1 MPLPQ
6 HDISLNKETIV
17 HKKVVFHF
25 STCPR
30 NATECSLLFRSFVR
44 TQLTIINIYTYTYK
58 CVCIA
63 KFSSNVLFVCMS
75 IETAVKFQ
83 SNSIQHLSNAYFNMN
98 NNKCEQHQSN
108 HISAYKNW
116 CHFCGSDW
124 ISPVECVFTMESE
137 MWILFI
143 KWAVTTTAQWWWWRF
158 IPSIRSHYTEYF
170 IINWINLHADENIS
184 STAGYKN

>member
-1 MPLPQ
+1 MVYLHFIPKILFFFYSLLSSYYSLYGMWGQNMPLPQ

-83 SNSIQHLSNAYFNMN
+83 SNSIQHLSNACFNMN

-108 HISAYKNW
+108 HISAYKN
-116 CHFCGSDW
+116 
-124 ISPVECVFTMESE
+124 
-137 MWILFI
+137 
-143 KWAVTTTAQWWWWRF
+143 
-158 IPSIRSHYTEYF
+158 
-170 IINWINLHADENIS
+170 
-184 STAGYKN
+184 